1 MITTIATWTPLLI
14 PAFILL
20 DFLVRKRRYTT
31 PRFWRTRAL
40 AMTIAIF
47 FVTGEVAMFWAN
59 LFGDYH
65 LFDLSGLGTWAGAL
79 VGIVVYEFCHYGYHR
94 AVHSSDLLWRGFG
107 HQMHHSAES
116 LDAWGANY
124 LHPLDAAMFTTWAS
138 LVFVP
143 LLGLTT
149 EAAIIGAFF
158 LLFNAMFQHANI
170 ATPHWLGYIIQRP
183 ESHNLH
189 HSRGVHRYNYADL
202 PVIDMLFGTFRN
214 PAALPATPC
223 GFYTG
228 ASARIGAM
236 LLGRDVSAPAMPQG
250 LPEGVQSR

>member
-1 MITTIATWTPLLI
+1 MFATIASWTPLLI
-14 PAFILL
+14 PAFIALDLL
-20 DFLVRKRRYTT
+20 TRKRRYLT
-31 PRFWRTRAL
+31 PRFWQVRAL
-40 AMTIAIF
+40 AVTIGVF
-47 FVTGEVAMFWAN
+47 FLTGQVAMFWAD

-65 LFDLSGLGTWAGAL
+65 LLDLSSLGTWIGAA
-79 VGIVVYEFCHYGYHR
+79 VGIFVYELCHYAYHR
-94 AVHSSDLLWRGFG
+94 AVHSFDLLWRGFG

-149 EAAIIGAFF
+149 EAAIVGAFF

-170 ATPHWLGYIIQRP
+170 ATPHWLGYVIQRP

-189 HSRGVHRYNYADL
+189 HARGVHRYNYADL

-214 PAALPATPC
+214 PRTLPETAC

-228 ASARIGAM
+228 ASGRIGAM
-236 LLGRDVSAPAMPQG
+236 LLGKDVSTPATTATVATGAQTG
-250 LPEGVQSR
+250 